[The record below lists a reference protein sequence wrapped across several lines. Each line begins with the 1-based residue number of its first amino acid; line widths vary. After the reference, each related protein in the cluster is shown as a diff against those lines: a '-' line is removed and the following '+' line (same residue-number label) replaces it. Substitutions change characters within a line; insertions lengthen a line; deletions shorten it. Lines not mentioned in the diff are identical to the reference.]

1 MNIKQKLTT
10 AAVLGSLAVSV
21 MAPAASFAAENN
33 LKIKNNGR
41 NSDNQIKV
49 ENKKKTKV
57 EQSNTSIVTN
67 IVGTFSNTGKNDIKD
82 NSGKGDAT
90 ITTGNV
96 VNNINVTVEGNTN
109 TADVPCLCE
118 EDDNL
123 NGLVIKGN
131 SRNSDNKIKVK
142 NKKSV
147 KVSQST
153 VSIVTNGVF
162 TASNTGDNDIEDNT
176 GKGDKTVDTGN
187 VTNNVDVLVEGSTN
201 TL

>member
-33 LKIKNNGR
+33 VKIKNNGR
-41 NSDNQIKV
+41 SSDNKVKV

-57 EQSNTSIVTN
+57 EQSNTLVATN
-67 IVGTFSNTGKNDIKD
+67 IVGTFSNTGKNDIDD
-82 NSGKGDAT
+82 NSGKGNAT

-96 VNNINVTVEGNTN
+96 VNNITVTVEGNTN

-123 NGLVIKGN
+123 NDLVIKDNG
-131 SRNSDNKIKVK
+131 RHSDNKIKVK

-147 KVSQST
+147 KVSQSN
-153 VSIVTNGVF
+153 VSIVTNVVG
-162 TASNTGDNDIEDNT
+162 TASNTGGNEIEDNT

-187 VTNNVDVLVEGSTN
+187 ITNNVDVLVEGSTN